1 MYTFLDSARLRSQP
15 LLEGVEVGSGVITL
29 RPHYLWDPSA
39 WYTSCSVRT
48 DLGIPLPP
56 LCTQGNQSIIV
67 LHGLNIGGT
76 YDIDVWAVTGAG
88 ATGGAAKA
96 LVVLRG
102 KHISYKP
109 CDSSIVYASDS
120 GWHYSSLYSASLAVH
135 CIQTMW

>member
-1 MYTFLDSARLRSQP
+1 MHILVSSYVNFSLESARLRSQP
-15 LLEGVEVGSGVITL
+15 LLEDVEVAAGVITL

-67 LHGLNIGGT
+67 LSGLNIGGT
-76 YDIDVWAVTGAG
+76 YDVDVWAITGAG
-88 ATGGAAKA
+88 ATGQAAKA

-102 KHISYKP
+102 KHIY
-109 CDSSIVYASDS
+109 SIH
-120 GWHYSSLYSASLAVH
+120 HYLLLYSASLAVH
-135 CIQTMW
+135 CIQTLQ